1 LPGLIL
7 FGGRKVRKVSL
18 EDILNIYEYEKVRE
32 EKKKEI
38 IELKRNRRVFL
49 GDLIHLVFENT
60 QTVWFQIQEMI
71 RAERMVKDE
80 DIKQEIE
87 VYNELIPDKNQ
98 LSVTMFIEIP
108 DEEERKKLL
117 TKLVGIHDHLYLH
130 IGNKHTVRAVADERS
145 KEDYE
150 YGKAA
155 VVHFLKFNLTDKQVE
170 DFKNLPLKLEINHP
184 NYKAVADIPLNVKE
198 ELIKDLQG

>member
-60 QTVWFQIQEMI
+60 QTC
-71 RAERMVKDE
+71 
-80 DIKQEIE
+80 
-87 VYNELIPDKNQ
+87 
-98 LSVTMFIEIP
+98 
-108 DEEERKKLL
+108 LL
-117 TKLVGIHDHLYLH
+117 YTSPSPRD
-130 IGNKHTVRAVADERS
+130 
-145 KEDYE
+145 
-150 YGKAA
+150 
-155 VVHFLKFNLTDKQVE
+155 
-170 DFKNLPLKLEINHP
+170 
-184 NYKAVADIPLNVKE
+184 
-198 ELIKDLQG
+198 